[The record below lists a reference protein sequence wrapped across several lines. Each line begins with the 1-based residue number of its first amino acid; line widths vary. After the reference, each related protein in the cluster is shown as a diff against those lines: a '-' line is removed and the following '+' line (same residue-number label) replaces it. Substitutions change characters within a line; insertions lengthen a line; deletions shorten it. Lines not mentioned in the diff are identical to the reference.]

1 MPSVYDGYLYESEYD
16 YLAER
21 NLLFPEEIA
30 IFDKFGSV
38 INVHV
43 QPGDLGKCP
52 PCWERARDIA
62 KKIQFDLESAIQRH
76 EFWIPGDLY
85 IDCEHYPYRNNCGI
99 FVDAD

>member
-1 MPSVYDGYLYESEYD
+1 MIAYRPPKIRDLPAWATGKLYFGMPSVYDGYLYESEYD

-52 PCWERARDIA
+52 PCWGACARHREKDPVR
-62 KKIQFDLESAIQRH
+62 FGN
-76 EFWIPGDLY
+76 GD
-85 IDCEHYPYRNNCGI
+85 P
-99 FVDAD
+99 AS